1 MRAVRWHRVLT
12 VCWVFPVFS
21 LMSLWNNLW
30 LGLDWLIF
38 PKFRRQQVV
47 RPVFVVSLPRTG
59 TTNLLHGLT
68 DAGMPFTAMA
78 LWESLL
84 APSIAQKK
92 VLRLAWRMM
101 PTPMR
106 NMVRRADRRLL
117 AKLNAIHKV
126 SLFSQEEDELALMW
140 SWSTAYMAFF
150 YPESEVFRDVCRFD
164 SAVSERRKAR
174 IMRRYKR
181 LIQRHLH
188 ALPRGHGRR
197 FLAKNPLMASKVR
210 ALATTFSDA
219 RAVVIDRDPRRVLP
233 SSEVLLNH
241 LLTFSTDVPLQKEA
255 RKEFFLLIE
264 DFQHHLHNT
273 LATQAVMPVVVVPF
287 DQLIQDRQ
295 ATLKALVGMLG
306 EQIGSL
312 ASQQKEDG
320 HHTAARYTPWTSDEL
335 SSVLTRPWPT
345 WPDAMCL
352 PHEQVQTPDT
362 PESRVPATPHE

>member
-1 MRAVRWHRVLT
+1 
-12 VCWVFPVFS
+12 
-21 LMSLWNNLW
+21 
-30 LGLDWLIF
+30 
-38 PKFRRQQVV
+38 
-47 RPVFVVSLPRTG
+47 
-59 TTNLLHGLT
+59 
-68 DAGMPFTAMA
+68 
-78 LWESLL
+78 
-84 APSIAQKK
+84 
-92 VLRLAWRMM
+92 
-101 PTPMR
+101 
-106 NMVRRADRRLL
+106 
-117 AKLNAIHKV
+117 
-126 SLFSQEEDELALMW
+126 
-140 SWSTAYMAFF
+140 
-150 YPESEVFRDVCRFD
+150 
-164 SAVSERRKAR
+164 
-174 IMRRYKR
+174 MRRYKR

-188 ALPRGHGRR
+188 ALPGGHGRR

-210 ALATTFSDA
+210 ALATTVPDA

-255 RKEFFLLIE
+255 LKEFFLMLE

-312 ASQQKEDG
+312 APQQKEDG